1 MLRPNAVKQA
11 EAPGL
16 AGATASGSRGGA
28 RGAVHRFVGIVTNK
42 LDAKNR
48 VSIPAL
54 FRQSL
59 ANQQTEGLYCFK
71 AVGRAALMGFG
82 NKLFEKTESSLEGLH
97 PIFSPNYA
105 AQATAIYAQAR
116 HLAFDDEGRVRV
128 PDDLITYAN
137 IRERVLFAGLGE
149 VFEIW
154 EPDAYYTA
162 EAERL
167 QQVEENYKSGGA
179 R

>member
-1 MLRPNAVKQA
+1 
-11 EAPGL
+11 
-16 AGATASGSRGGA
+16 
-28 RGAVHRFVGIVTNK
+28 VHRFVGIVTNK

-59 ANQQTEGLYCFK
+59 ANQQTDGLYCFK
-71 AVGRAALMGFG
+71 AVGRTCLIGFG
-82 NKLFEKTESSLEGLH
+82 NKLFEKTETALEGQH

-128 PDDLITYAN
+128 PDDLISYAS
-137 IRERVLFAGLGE
+137 IGERVLFAGLGE
-149 VFEIW
+149 MFEIW
-154 EPDAYYTA
+154 DPDAYYA
-162 EAERL
+162 MEAERL
-167 QQVEENYKSGGA
+167 QQVEADYKNGGGK
-179 R
+179 